1 MRRSWPVLFTTGI
14 LTCGGLLAAV
24 SPAAAAGSYAGP
36 SSAVVRP
43 GGTMV
48 LPGGSAEGWTTLP
61 SAGAAGVVG
70 FKATTEV
77 SSTNWSG
84 YAATG
89 SSGAFNAVSASWVQP
104 TATCSSGDQYSAFWV
119 GLDGYSSNTVE
130 QTGTEVDCSGRTA
143 EYSAWYEMYPAYP
156 VYFSNTVHAGDQFTG
171 SVTYQP
177 GTGTATG
184 TFTITLHDI
193 TAGWTGTTSQA
204 LASAVRSS
212 AEVIAEAPSSGSS
225 GRVLPMT
232 NFGTVNFSGATVNTT
247 TNLCSASGLTE
258 ITMPSDSVS
267 SLSCPGTFSVSYTGG
282 GGGRSPWPW
291 L

>member
-36 SSAVVRP
+36 SGAGVRP

-48 LPGGSAEGWTTLP
+48 LPSGSAEGWTTLP

-70 FKATTEV
+70 FRATTEV

-104 TATCSSGDQYSAFWV
+104 TATCSSGDQYGAFWV

-130 QTGTEVDCSGRTA
+130 QTGTEVDCAGRTA
-143 EYSAWYEMYPAYP
+143 EYSAWYEIYPAYP
-156 VYFSNTVHAGDQFTG
+156 VYFSNTVKPGDSFTG
-171 SVTYQP
+171 SVTYQN
-177 GTGTATG
+177 G
-184 TFTITLHDI
+184 TFSIMLADT
-193 TAGWTGTTSQA
+193 TAGWSESTSQVA
-204 LASAVRSS
+204 AGAARSS
-212 AEVIAEAPSSGSS
+212 AEVIAEAPSSGS
-225 GRVLPMT
+225 GVLPLT

-258 ITMPSDSVS
+258 ITMPSDTVS
-267 SLSCPGTFSVSYTGG
+267 SLGCPGTFSVTYSGA
-282 GGGRSPWPW
+282 GGGRRPRPRF
-291 L
+291 